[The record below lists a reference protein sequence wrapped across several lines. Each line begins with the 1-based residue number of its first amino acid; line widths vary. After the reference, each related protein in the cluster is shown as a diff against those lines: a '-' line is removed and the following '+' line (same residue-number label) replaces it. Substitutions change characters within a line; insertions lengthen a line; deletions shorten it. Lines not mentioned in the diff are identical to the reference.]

1 MLDCE
6 NLRLV
11 DMHHRLFMYKVVETI
26 IISWLLSFDP
36 VITLVINH
44 LP

>member
-11 DMHHRLFMYKVVETI
+11 DVHHRLFMYKVVETN
-26 IISWLLSFDP
+26 IISWLLSFDL
-36 VITLVINH
+36 VIALVINH
-44 LP
+44 VP